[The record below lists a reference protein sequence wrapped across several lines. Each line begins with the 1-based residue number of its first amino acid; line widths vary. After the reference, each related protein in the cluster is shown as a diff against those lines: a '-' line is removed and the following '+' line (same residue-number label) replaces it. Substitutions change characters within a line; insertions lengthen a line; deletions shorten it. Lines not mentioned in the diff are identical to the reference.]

1 MATEAPFPEK
11 EYLDRYERAYALMER
26 DGLDALVISEKN
38 NYWYFSGLISYQL
51 DHIQSPQICFLPKGG
66 KPMLLVY
73 GNDKAKTKAL
83 PWVGEVRA
91 YVDVPFPEKMIAGC
105 LKAMGLGEAKLGFEL
120 GDDQRLG
127 IPANY
132 LLRLTEALPKAQIK
146 DGTAALTEMR
156 LIKSPQEIEFMRKA
170 CDISMKA
177 YDRCLPQLRPGMTR
191 REVADKLYISM
202 IEEGAHPRHP
212 GFLMLNSSTRYDDR
226 RYDKGDR
233 MIADFGACYEGYYG
247 DITRMAIFGPASEE
261 QKKDH
266 RMACDVIQLC
276 FDVMQPDTPI
286 AELSRVAN
294 RELVKRG
301 YQAVDS
307 PKRIGHGIGM
317 ARAEPLSLNEVEKE
331 LHRPGMILA
340 LEPKVRSEKSAVH
353 LEEDVLITERGPEF
367 LTTGREELRII
378 E

>member
-1 MATEAPFPEK
+1 MATEAPFPEQ
-11 EYLDRYERAYALMER
+11 EYRDRYERAHVLMER
-26 DGLDALVISEKN
+26 DGLDALIVSEKN

-51 DHIQSPQICFLPKGG
+51 DHIQRPQICILPKGG
-66 KPMLLVY
+66 KPTLLVY
-73 GNDKAKTKAL
+73 GNDKAKAKAL
-83 PWVGEVRA
+83 PWVGDVRA
-91 YVDVPFPEKMIAGC
+91 YVDVPFPEEMIADS
-105 LKAMGLGEAKLGFEL
+105 LREMGLGAAKLGFEL

-146 DGTAALTEMR
+146 DGAAALTEMR
-156 LIKSPQEIEFMRKA
+156 VIKSAQEIDCMRRA
-170 CDISMKA
+170 CRISQKA

-191 REVADKLYISM
+191 REIADRLYISM

-226 RYDKGDR
+226 RYARGDR
-233 MIADFGACYEGYYG
+233 MVADFGACYEGYYG
-247 DITRMAIFGPASEE
+247 DITRMAIFGGATAEH
-261 QKKDH
+261 KKDH
-266 RMACDVIQLC
+266 ETACDVIDLC
-276 FDVMQPDTPI
+276 FESMQPGARL
-286 AELSRVAN
+286 AEISRIAN

-301 YQAVDS
+301 YDAVES

-317 ARAEPLSLNEVEKE
+317 ARAEPPSLNEVETE
-331 LHRPGMILA
+331 TYRPGMILA

-353 LEEDVLITERGPEF
+353 LEEDVLITEKGPEF
-367 LTTGREELRII
+367 LTTGRRDLRII